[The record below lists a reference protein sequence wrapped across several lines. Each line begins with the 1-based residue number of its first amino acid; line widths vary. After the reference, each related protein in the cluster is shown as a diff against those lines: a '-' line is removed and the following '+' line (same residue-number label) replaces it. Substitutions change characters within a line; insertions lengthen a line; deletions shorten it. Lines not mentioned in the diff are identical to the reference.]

1 MSSAQVQHEDAGDL
15 QAPAVSLCH
24 QTYKT

>member
-1 MSSAQVQHEDAGDL
+1 MLSAQVQHEDAGDL

-24 QTYKT
+24 QIYKT

>member
-1 MSSAQVQHEDAGDL
+1 MLSAQVQHEDAGDL